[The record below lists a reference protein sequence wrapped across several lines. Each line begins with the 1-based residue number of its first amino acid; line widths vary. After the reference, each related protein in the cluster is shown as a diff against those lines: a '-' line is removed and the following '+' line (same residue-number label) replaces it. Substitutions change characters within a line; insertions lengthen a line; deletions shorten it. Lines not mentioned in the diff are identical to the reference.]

1 MANPALICQQLLSQL
16 RLSNLNFLL
25 SETPYSAQII
35 LRKRFV
41 KECLGPEAAFLL
53 APDQID
59 NKNEVINLREEIVN
73 LKKELEALEIARN
86 VEKDKE
92 KILEEKI
99 GNIEAEAL
107 KAYKKQEAEISTMK
121 NLNRNLNTEIDKL
134 KSEMSSKIKSC
145 KQKDKEVQ
153 RLENKCDNLASNLK
167 QIKNE
172 NKDLKSKYTKLEK
185 SSNLEKTSNLS
196 KKTPLNNKSV
206 DVSKDSNQ
214 NIKTTESVEK
224 GPAFST
230 HDPGTPCNSPPGSP
244 SRTLG
249 TSCQL
254 SSSGTPSTSTS
265 CTRPSSDA
273 ILGPSEASPSTTRS
287 ASTTAI
293 NNILPARPTSST
305 SACSSH
311 TPPGTPP
318 DITTGTYGIPPPS
331 SAYASAALPITEEYI
346 AGINQIDLGPRVN
359 DLSKL

>member
-145 KQKDKEVQ
+145 KQKDKEVH

-167 QIKNE
+167 QT
-172 NKDLKSKYTKLEK
+172 KSLHLGE
-185 SSNLEKTSNLS
+185 
-196 KKTPLNNKSV
+196 PLGHL
-206 DVSKDSNQ
+206 VSFHQVTHLLLPPLVHDHHPMLYLIRQWHLLTQHNQ
-214 NIKTTESVEK
+214 RVLRQEANY
-224 GPAFST
+224 
-230 HDPGTPCNSPPGSP
+230 
-244 SRTLG
+244 
-249 TSCQL
+249 CQPHQL
-254 SSSGTPSTSTS
+254 LLLVLA
-265 CTRPSSDA
+265 RL
-273 ILGPSEASPSTTRS
+273 ILHHHVGGQH
-287 ASTTAI
+287 
-293 NNILPARPTSST
+293 L
-305 SACSSH
+305 
-311 TPPGTPP
+311 
-318 DITTGTYGIPPPS
+318 
-331 SAYASAALPITEEYI
+331 
-346 AGINQIDLGPRVN
+346 QM
-359 DLSKL
+359 